1 MRTIYVFGEPLTIG
15 NDGKCYEKNGKEALE
30 LEPEQLALSDEELKG
45 ELETL
50 LWYDYQDN
58 KDMNDYL

>member
-1 MRTIYVFGEPLTIG
+1 MDIT
-15 NDGKCYEKNGKEALE
+15 GKCFEANGREALE
-30 LEPEQLALSDEELKG
+30 LEPEQMLLSDADLKA